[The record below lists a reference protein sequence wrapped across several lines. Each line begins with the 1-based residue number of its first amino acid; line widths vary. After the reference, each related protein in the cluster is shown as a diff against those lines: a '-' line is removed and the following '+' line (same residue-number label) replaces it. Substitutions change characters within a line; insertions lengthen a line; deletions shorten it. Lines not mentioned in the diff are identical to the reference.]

1 MYRKWQKGEI
11 TTFVVLGVLTLIG
24 VATFL
29 NTSLNQKSKP
39 IGTRAQTP
47 SCPYNSNQTVPLGS
61 TEQNQANMEN
71 RWPISSN
78 RHEYD
83 FYSYFVPATIPEAQ
97 RDGKPVLTQSL
108 YLNFQDAPP
117 GATDSKVTGMLG
129 TMFGYKPN
137 QLADAYFMK
146 YKDAALQGADTA
158 VKGDAPAIRVPISP
172 GDPVKMPDTQY
183 DIGGGKEGL
192 VVFAAA
198 DRITVHISR
207 SEYIKGTVGQQSCL
221 TDPANPNSAKKDC
234 RGGYWIYIRGICVD
248 QQIVDAYNRAQTGA
262 KNQQNAGADKSPINL
277 PEIAPSQILGLASGN
292 SVEVIVRDD
301 GPLISIHKPFYWQG
315 APAKDFGNLP
325 TAVPPTVTP
334 GGATATPTPPSGATC
349 GYQGLRCCNPSDPV
363 PAGTSCFNSLTC
375 TSNIC
380 QPPSPPGSLCGYQGL
395 RCCNPSDVGIPPGTS
410 CFLGLTCNASTTT
423 CGQVGA
429 PTATPTST
437 VSGPR
442 PSWTPTPTPNAPTP
456 IRSTCKSLEIN
467 GDVRK
472 KYDLV
477 FLPSGYNDYGS
488 FETDSYK
495 AISALKDTNLG
506 TVLKKFNFKLH
517 TDINKSYNLNHCNII
532 NPTSGSKGP
541 CWDKNIASISSQ
553 QCQGDGYVIIHY
565 TKKFTENADEAVRSL
580 ESFGYILGVTSDPG
594 NVAIF
599 RFTFDAAPILY
610 GFESTVAHELSHS
623 IAQAHDEYVTDK
635 VAPATYVA
643 PLNCSPDPSIDNLE
657 TTTCPKWKV
666 DFPTSGCYTGCYYSN
681 WYRPEKYSIMG
692 DDFDDDTQRVI
703 KTFDAQTLKLWQDA
717 MSGFL

>member
-71 RWPISSN
+71 RWPISTN

-117 GATDSKVTGMLG
+117 GPTDSKVTGMLG

-248 QQIVDAYNRAQTGA
+248 QQIQDAYNRAKGTQET
-262 KNQQNAGADKSPINL
+262 AGANKTPITL
-277 PEIAPSQILGLASGN
+277 PEILPNQILGLASGN

-315 APAKDFGNLP
+315 ASPRDFGNLP

-363 PAGTSCFNSLTC
+363 PLGTSCYNSLSCLSNTC
-375 TSNIC
+375 LPPVPPGAQCGYQGLRCCNPSDPVPPGTSCYNSLSCVGSIC
-380 QPPSPPGSLCGYQGL
+380 QAPNPPGSLCGYQGL

-423 CGQVGA
+423 CGQA
-429 PTATPTST
+429 TTPTATLTPTP
-437 VSGPR
+437 SGPG
-442 PSWTPTPTPNAPTP
+442 PSWTPTPTRSRGPTP
-456 IRSTCKSLEIN
+456 IRSLCSQ
-467 GDVRK
+467 
-472 KYDLV
+472 
-477 FLPSGYNDYGS
+477 
-488 FETDSYK
+488 K
-495 AISALKDTNLG
+495 AVKN
-506 TVLKKFNFKLH
+506 KFNSVLIPSNYTDYDKFITDTEELLAKLRSTLDPAVYARFNFIVF
-517 TDINKSYNLNHCNII
+517 TDIGRSYNVVQCDPAN
-532 NPTSGSKGP
+532 GKKQP
-541 CWDKNIASISSQ
+541 CWDKNLVKISMRA
-553 QCQGDGYVIIHY
+553 CNGDGYVVLQD
-565 TKKFTENADEAVRSL
+565 TPKPQENLALAEQIFEYWGRTASVVRSL
-580 ESFGYILGVTSDPG
+580 GGGEVLVLRYDIAAINDAYARAITGVLNNQT
-594 NVAIF
+594 VEMWL
-599 RFTFDAAPILY
+599 AA
-610 GFESTVAHELSHS
+610 
-623 IAQAHDEYVTDK
+623 
-635 VAPATYVA
+635 
-643 PLNCSPDPSIDNLE
+643 LNNYL
-657 TTTCPKWKV
+657 
-666 DFPTSGCYTGCYYSN
+666 N
-681 WYRPEKYSIMG
+681 
-692 DDFDDDTQRVI
+692 
-703 KTFDAQTLKLWQDA
+703 
-717 MSGFL
+717 